1 MGADIYIFGT
11 LKKSGDVMRINAQ
24 LIKAEKSEPYKS
36 FQVEGPPGSILHIT
50 DSLSSLVRETLMI
63 TRFENRVPEGYRHL
77 VSATSPDAMRYFTHG
92 HNAFF
97 KKDYSTALR
106 YLSQSASSDSGFA
119 LSMIM
124 LDLTYISMGDYA
136 RSKSLSSRILSR
148 MNNMSI
154 QNRMLSQ
161 WLFSVNNETPY
172 EELKYLRLLQETEPP
187 LPLLRLAIGHS
198 YLKVMQYGDAASEL
212 EKELEE
218 QEKMDPGLILPQNYT
233 MLGTAWH
240 MTRQFGK
247 EEKIYTKAEK
257 AFPADADLRYRQA
270 VLALTKNDTAAA
282 EEYVKKYRYCLSAQI
297 WPEKRI
303 ISGIAHIF
311 SEAGYR
317 EKAESFF
324 RMALSSSNGDP
335 EAINELASFL
345 VDNGK
350 AAEGLDLIEP
360 VLKKDSLNYN
370 YLYTKGRGLFRQS
383 KYAEA
388 FGILSQ
394 SWNLRHKYSLYDHE
408 AFLYLDSVKKKA
420 EGLETVF

>member
-1 MGADIYIFGT
+1 
-11 LKKSGDVMRINAQ
+11 
-24 LIKAEKSEPYKS
+24 
-36 FQVEGPPGSILHIT
+36 
-50 DSLSSLVRETLMI
+50 MI
-63 TRFENRVPEGYRHL
+63 TRFEKRVPEGYRHL
-77 VSATSPDAMRYFTHG
+77 VSASSSDAMRYFTHG
-92 HNAFF
+92 HNAFI
-97 KKDYSTALR
+97 KKDYSTAMR
-106 YLSQSASSDSGFA
+106 YLTQSVSSDSGFT
-119 LSMIM
+119 LSLIM
-124 LDLTYISMGDYA
+124 LDLTNISMGDYA
-136 RSKSLSSRILSR
+136 GSKSLSSRILSR

-161 WLFSVNNETPY
+161 WLYSVNNETPY
-172 EELKYLRLLQETEPP
+172 EELKYLRLLQETEPV
-187 LPLLRLAIGHS
+187 LPFLRLAIGHS
-198 YLKVMQYGDAASEL
+198 YLKVMQYSDAASVL
-212 EKELEE
+212 EKALEE
-218 QEKMDPGLILPQNYT
+218 QEKTDPGQILPQNYT
-233 MLGTAWH
+233 MLGTALH
-240 MTRQFGK
+240 MTRQFGN
-247 EEKIYTKAEK
+247 EEKIYRIAEK

-270 VLALTKNDTAAA
+270 VLALIKNDTVAA
-282 EEYVKKYRYCLSAQI
+282 EEYVKKYRNCLSALT

-350 AAEGLDLIEP
+350 VAEGLDLIEP
-360 VLKKDSLNYN
+360 VLKKDSLNFK

-388 FGILSQ
+388 FGILSL
-394 SWNLRHKYSLYDHE
+394 SWDLRYKYSLYDHE

-420 EGLETVF
+420 EGLESVF